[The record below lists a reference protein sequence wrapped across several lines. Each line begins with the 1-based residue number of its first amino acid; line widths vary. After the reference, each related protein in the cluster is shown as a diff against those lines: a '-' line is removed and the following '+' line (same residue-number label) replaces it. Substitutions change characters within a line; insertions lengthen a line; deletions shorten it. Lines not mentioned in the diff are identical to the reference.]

1 LGGVGAALVGQ
12 AKRPP
17 NVLLVVSDDLTST
30 VLGCYGN
37 KLVRTPNVDAL
48 AARGVRFEHAYCQ
61 FPLCG
66 PSRASFLTGMRP
78 ESTKVWA
85 NDVDFR
91 KFHPD
96 TVTLPQLF
104 KNSGVYS
111 AREGKMF
118 HMNVPMEV
126 GKPRF
131 QDEASWNHNGSPQG
145 LEDNSPGELHRMT
158 PKSGRGVKMDWM
170 AVANAKGQ
178 ADEDAASRSIALLE
192 GRGKDPFF
200 LGLGFVRPH
209 VPLVAPAKFF
219 DLYPLSQC
227 NPAVNPPNDEEDI
240 SPLFRNMRKD
250 IWNNM
255 DMTEPEIRQ
264 ALRAYYASTSFMDD
278 QLGRVM
284 RALEERKLT
293 DNTIVLFTSDHGWH
307 LGEHNRWQKR
317 SIMEESAKVPLIVCD
332 PRRKQRGKVSKAM
345 VEMVDIYP
353 TLADL
358 AGLAKPP
365 HLEGTSFAPLLD
377 NPGRAWKK
385 AAFSEMRDGQLM
397 GRSLRTPSYRYI
409 EWRMGDGPAEEELYD
424 HRKDPREFTNIAK
437 TQPAWLM
444 AARKLM
450 ANGWKGANV

>member
-1 LGGVGAALVGQ
+1 MGAALLGQ

-17 NVLLVVSDDLTST
+17 NVLLIVSDDLTST

-37 KLVRTPNVDAL
+37 KLVKTPNIDAL
-48 AARGVRFEHAYCQ
+48 ARRGVRFENAYCQ

-78 ESTKVWA
+78 ETTQVKA
-85 NDVDFR
+85 NDIDFR

-96 TVTLPQLF
+96 VVTLPQLF

-145 LEDNSPGELHRMT
+145 MEDNSPGELHKMT

-170 AVANAKGQ
+170 EVADAKGQ
-178 ADEDAASRSIALLE
+178 ADEDAATRAISLLD
-192 GRGKDPFF
+192 GHGKDPFF

-227 NPAVNPPNDEEDI
+227 KPVAVPPGDEEDI

-255 DMTEPEIRQ
+255 DMTEAEIRQ
-264 ALRAYYASTSFMDD
+264 GLRAYYASTSFMDD
-278 QLGRVM
+278 QMGRVL
-284 RALEERKLT
+284 RALDEKKLR
-293 DNTIVLFTSDHGWH
+293 DNTVIAFTSDHGWH

-317 SIMEESAKVPLIVCD
+317 SLMEESAKVPLIVCD
-332 PRRKQRGKVSKAM
+332 PRRRVRGKTSRAM

-353 TLADL
+353 TLAEL
-358 AGLAKPP
+358 GGLTKPG
-365 HLEGTSFAPLLD
+365 HLEGQSFAPLLD
-377 NPGRAWKK
+377 NPTRRWKG
-385 AAFSEMRDGQLM
+385 AAFTEMSDGKLK
-397 GRSLRTPSYRYI
+397 GISARTPGYRFI
-409 EWRMGDGPAEEELYD
+409 EWREGDGEPQEELYD
-424 HRKDPREFTNIAK
+424 HRKDPREITNLAK
-437 TQPAWLM
+437 TNTAMLSEARRVM
-444 AARKLM
+444 AA
-450 ANGWKGANV
+450 GWKGARV